1 MVQSFLFFLSFIV
14 LGLSF
19 LIPTDATLWR
29 TFVSEFLVFI
39 AVFFLLISIN
49 FNKIKVPKIIIPIF
63 IFVCIP
69 LIQFTLGQVYL
80 WTIAIVSFFY
90 LITFSFSIIGA
101 YSSESLYK
109 SKLMTYLCM
118 TFLVSGCVSVVM
130 ACSQWLNFYIQ
141 YLPTLELSGSRPFAN
156 FGQPNHLSTFLFMGL
171 ISAWY
176 LYETNRFKSYFLY
189 LIALFLIFGIALTQ
203 SRTAWVVC
211 ICITFF
217 YFLIKTRAQFKLNT
231 LGLSGLFA
239 SYIIFIST
247 LPALTKI
254 LEQLFEL
261 DLAETRDVVN
271 RVSSGY
277 ERLSLWQ
284 QSWDLIL
291 LQPGQGYGWNQVGVS
306 IVENIDRFYWRLW
319 YTSSHNIVLDIFL
332 WVGIPLG
339 ILILTYVCWLLYGL
353 LIHAKSKEAYLSLV
367 MMIPILVHASL
378 EYPLSY
384 SYFLL
389 PLGLLL
395 GIAFADIKHL
405 KVFEINKIF
414 SFILLFIYAT
424 CLIVVWQEYV
434 NSLSDQSKAKI
445 LALERMVKKDV
456 GLLMISNKY
465 YLLTSL
471 EFHAKWVAL
480 DTKEKYSV
488 DELNK
493 FESFV
498 KVNPSQYNLLKLT
511 QIYLVNGYSEK
522 ADIYLHIFNI
532 LYKRNDKIEDVV
544 MSLN

>member
-1 MVQSFLFFLSFIV
+1 MIQYFLFLLSFII

-19 LIPTDATLWR
+19 LTPTDRTLWNG
-29 TFVSEFLVFI
+29 FVGEYLVFI
-39 AVFFLLISIN
+39 AVFFLLISIS
-49 FNKIKVPKIIIPIF
+49 FNKVKLPKILIPIL
-63 IFVCIP
+63 VCACIP
-69 LIQFTLGQVYL
+69 LIQFIFGQVYL

-109 SKLMTYLCM
+109 SKLMIYLCT
-118 TFLVSGCVSVVM
+118 TFIVSGCISVVM

-171 ISAWY
+171 ISVWY

-189 LIALFLIFGIALTQ
+189 LIALFLLFGIALTQ

-211 ICITFF
+211 LCIAFF
-217 YFLIKTRAQFKLNT
+217 YFLIKTRAQLKLKI
-231 LGLSGLFA
+231 LGFGSLFA
-239 SYIIFIST
+239 SYIVFIST
-247 LPALTKI
+247 LPTITKF

-261 DLAETRDVVN
+261 DLAQARDVVS
-271 RVSSGY
+271 RASSGH

-291 LQPGQGYGWNQVGVS
+291 LQPWQGYGWNQVSVS
-306 IVENIDRFYWRLW
+306 IVENIDRFYWGLW

-332 WVGIPLG
+332 WVGIPFG
-339 ILILTYVCWLLYGL
+339 ILILAYVCWLLYIL
-353 LIHAKSKEAYLSLV
+353 LIHAKSKEAYLSL
-367 MMIPILVHASL
+367 MMMLPILVHASL

-395 GIAFADIKHL
+395 GIALADIKYL
-405 KVFEINKIF
+405 KVFEMNKIF
-414 SFILLFIYAT
+414 SSILLFIYAT
-424 CLIVVWQEYV
+424 CLAIVWQEYV
-434 NSLSDQSKAKI
+434 NSLADQSKAKI

-456 GLLMISNKY
+456 SSLTISNKY

-471 EFHAKWVAL
+471 EYHAIWVAL
-480 DTKEKYSV
+480 DVKKKYSV
-488 DELNK
+488 AELNK
-493 FESFV
+493 FEKFV
-498 KVNPSQYNLLKLT
+498 KVNPSEYNLLKLT
-511 QIYLVNGYSEK
+511 QIYLVNENYKK
-522 ADIYLHIFNI
+522 ADLSLHIFNI

-544 MSLN
+544 KSLN